1 MRSGNPR
8 ILVEL
13 PGDNYCLKQLMIIGN
28 MEYLLGLVDATRG
41 KLAEYKSKDGSV
53 MLRVIRQGRSGL
65 VLRVT
70 PNSGASYDELVEA
83 CARAIREFS

>member
-28 MEYLLGLVDATRG
+28 MEYLLGLVDVQH
-41 KLAEYKSKDGSV
+41 DCW
-53 MLRVIRQGRSGL
+53 
-65 VLRVT
+65 VL
-70 PNSGASYDELVEA
+70 
-83 CARAIREFS
+83 F

>member
-28 MEYLLGLVDATRG
+28 MEYLLGLVDARLHHLSPARLLGFILNKCPLHSNVTA
-41 KLAEYKSKDGSV
+41 L
-53 MLRVIRQGRSGL
+53 IRCSEPRRRRSDPL
-65 VLRVT
+65 L
-70 PNSGASYDELVEA
+70 E
-83 CARAIREFS
+83 REGH